1 MIRILLFLGLAS
13 SVWTFVLKRT
23 ATVFEA
29 KEDDNI
35 TIRLDSQLQADV
47 SLADMMCVFH
57 SDVTKILFK
66 MIRGVEDSESQD
78 EQFAGRVQTDRDAL
92 RGGRI
97 RLHLSRVT
105 AEDSGSYRCDVA
117 ADYDDSLKR
126 WRLET
131 NENFVLSVGR
141 TSDGNSTYVLL
152 RPLIFGLPKGFAS
165 LHMIARKIKVDD
177 KNKVLIAGD
186 TEINSGLP
194 LKDGGPKPAEERACH
209 EIISLFV
216 LMAFLN
222 VATAGVVVLFIR
234 GLCNLLRW

>member
-1 MIRILLFLGLAS
+1 MIRILLFLSLAS

-23 ATVFEA
+23 PTVFEA

-35 TIRLDSQLQADV
+35 TISLDSQLQADV

-57 SDVTKILFK
+57 SDATKILFK

-105 AEDSGSYRCDVA
+105 AEDSGNYRCDVS
-117 ADYDDSLKR
+117 ADYDNSLKR

-131 NENFVLSVGR
+131 NENFVLSVGQ
-141 TSDGNSTYVLL
+141 TSDGNSTYVSFK
-152 RPLIFGLPKGFAS
+152 PLIFGPPKGFVS
-165 LHMIARKIKVDD
+165 LHMIVRKIKVD
-177 KNKVLIAGD
+177 KKKPLIAGD
-186 TEINSGLP
+186 TE
-194 LKDGGPKPAEERACH
+194 GPKPAEERACH
-209 EIISLFV
+209 EKISLFI

-222 VATAGVVVLFIR
+222 VATAGVVLLFIR
-234 GLCNLLRW
+234 GLCNLL

>member
-13 SVWTFVLKRT
+13 SVWTLVLKRT

-35 TIRLDSQLQADV
+35 TIRLNSQLQADV

-66 MIRGVEDSESQD
+66 MIRGVEDSESQH

-105 AEDSGSYRCDVA
+105 AEDSGSYRCNVA

-131 NENFVLSVGR
+131 NENFVLSVDR
-141 TSDGNSTYVLL
+141 TSDGDSSDVSLK
-152 RPLIFGLPKGFAS
+152 PPMFGPPKDPQLAG
-165 LHMIARKIKVDD
+165 RK
-177 KNKVLIAGD
+177 
-186 TEINSGLP
+186 TSQ
-194 LKDGGPKPAEERACH
+194 EETV
-209 EIISLFV
+209 LFV
-216 LMAFLN
+216 LA
-222 VATAGVVVLFIR
+222 VVLIIANAGTIVLLIKFLHD
-234 GLCNLLRW
+234 GLKRSTT

>member
-1 MIRILLFLGLAS
+1 M
-13 SVWTFVLKRT
+13 KRT
-23 ATVFEA
+23 ATFFEA

-47 SLADMMCVFH
+47 SLADVMCVFH

-66 MIRGVEDSESQD
+66 TIRGVEDSESQH

-117 ADYDDSLKR
+117 ADYNDSLKR

-177 KNKVLIAGD
+177 KNKVLIAG
-186 TEINSGLP
+186 
-194 LKDGGPKPAEERACH
+194 PKPAEERACH

>member
-1 MIRILLFLGLAS
+1 MIRILLFLSLAS

-23 ATVFEA
+23 PTVFEA

-35 TIRLDSQLQADV
+35 TISLDSQLQADV

-66 MIRGVEDSESQD
+66 MIRGVENSESQD

-105 AEDSGSYRCDVA
+105 AEDSGSYRCDVS
-117 ADYDDSLKR
+117 ADYDNSLKR

-131 NENFVLSVGR
+131 NENFVLSVGP
-141 TSDGNSTYVLL
+141 TSDGDSSDVSLK
-152 RPLIFGLPKGFAS
+152 PPMFGPPKGFAS
-165 LHMIARKIKVDD
+165 LYIKVRKIKVD
-177 KNKVLIAGD
+177 KMKLSSAGD
-186 TEINSGLP
+186 
-194 LKDGGPKPAEERACH
+194 AEDPQLAGRRTNQE
-209 EIISLFV
+209 ETVLFV
-216 LMAFLN
+216 LAVFLIIAN
-222 VATAGVVVLFIR
+222 AVTIVLSIKFLHD
-234 GLCNLLRW
+234 GLKRSTT

>member
-1 MIRILLFLGLAS
+1 M
-13 SVWTFVLKRT
+13 KRT

-66 MIRGVEDSESQD
+66 MIRGVEDSESQH

-131 NENFVLSVGR
+131 NGKLTPV
-141 TSDGNSTYVLL
+141 
-152 RPLIFGLPKGFAS
+152 S
-165 LHMIARKIKVDD
+165 LYDWA
-177 KNKVLIAGD
+177 
-186 TEINSGLP
+186 
-194 LKDGGPKPAEERACH
+194 
-209 EIISLFV
+209 
-216 LMAFLN
+216 
-222 VATAGVVVLFIR
+222 VATMFRFSSNSDFHPQKILF
-234 GLCNLLRW
+234 

>member
-1 MIRILLFLGLAS
+1 MIRILLFLSLAS

-23 ATVFEA
+23 PTVFEA

-35 TIRLDSQLQADV
+35 TISLDSQLQADV

-57 SDVTKILFK
+57 SDATKILFK

-105 AEDSGSYRCDVA
+105 AEDSGSYRCDVS
-117 ADYDDSLKR
+117 ADYDNSLKK

-131 NENFVLSVGR
+131 NENFVLSVGQ
-141 TSDGNSTYVLL
+141 TSDGDSSDVSLK
-152 RPLIFGLPKGFAS
+152 PPMFGPPKGFSS
-165 LHMIARKIKVDD
+165 LYIKVRKIKVD
-177 KNKVLIAGD
+177 KMKLSSAGD
-186 TEINSGLP
+186 
-194 LKDGGPKPAEERACH
+194 AEDPQLAGRRTSQE
-209 EIISLFV
+209 ETVLFV
-216 LMAFLN
+216 LAVFLIIAN
-222 VATAGVVVLFIR
+222 AVTIVLSIKFLHD
-234 GLCNLLRW
+234 GLKRSTT

>member
-13 SVWTFVLKRT
+13 SIWTFVLKRT
-23 ATVFEA
+23 PTVFEA

-92 RGGRI
+92 RGGRV

-131 NENFVLSVGR
+131 NENFVLSVGQ
-141 TSDGNSTYVLL
+141 TSDGDSSDVSLK
-152 RPLIFGLPKGFAS
+152 PPMFGPPKGFAS
-165 LHMIARKIKVDD
+165 LYMNVRKIKVD
-177 KNKVLIAGD
+177 KMKLLSAGD
-186 TEINSGLP
+186 AEGNSG
-194 LKDGGPKPAEERACH
+194 K
-209 EIISLFV
+209 
-216 LMAFLN
+216 
-222 VATAGVVVLFIR
+222 
-234 GLCNLLRW
+234 

>member
-1 MIRILLFLGLAS
+1 MIRILLFLSLVS

-23 ATVFEA
+23 PTVFEA

-35 TIRLDSQLQADV
+35 TISLDSQLQADV

-57 SDVTKILFK
+57 SDATKILFK

-105 AEDSGSYRCDVA
+105 AEDSGSYRCDVS
-117 ADYDDSLKR
+117 ADYDNSLKK
-126 WRLET
+126 WRLKT

-141 TSDGNSTYVLL
+141 TSDGDSSDVSLK
-152 RPLIFGLPKGFAS
+152 PPMFGPPKGFAS
-165 LHMIARKIKVDD
+165 LYMKVRKIKVD
-177 KNKVLIAGD
+177 KMKLSSAGD
-186 TEINSGLP
+186 
-194 LKDGGPKPAEERACH
+194 AEEPQLAGRKKSQ
-209 EIISLFV
+209 EETVLFV
-216 LMAFLN
+216 LAVFLIIAN
-222 VATAGVVVLFIR
+222 AVTIVLSIKFLHD
-234 GLCNLLRW
+234 GLKRSTT